1 MDNLEIG
8 QWPLN
13 VSRVSLLRFV
23 LLINMVISGVVKK
36 MFYLG
41 KGGGRKKGPKKRRR
55 GKEQR
60 NKEDNQPVCS

>member
-41 KGGGRKKGPKKRRR
+41 KGGGGRKKGPKKEKAGEGAKKQRR
-55 GKEQR
+55 
-60 NKEDNQPVCS
+60 